1 MLSYGVIFFPT
12 LPFSFIEFS
21 YNEFAMAITGCKN
34 NNKKLQLDPVLASA
48 AATVE
53 FFFKGRGKAPR
64 EGKRLSTES
73 SSLLISQD
81 TVSKNLLCYR
91 TTACLSS
98 LHWKTL
104 AKYSNK
110 IFTMLNQTS
119 NHLHIGTSL
128 TSQWA
133 SQFKVH
139 PHTQATGIWAILS
152 LLLVTNLGHI
162 YQKPQKTNT
171 TLTLNLYDDFN
182 ISVMTVALWRN

>member
-1 MLSYGVIFFPT
+1 MSLLWPSPDVRTTTKSYSWI
-12 LPFSFIEFS
+12 L
-21 YNEFAMAITGCKN
+21 YW
-34 NNKKLQLDPVLASA
+34 LQLQLQLSSFLKA
-48 AATVE
+48 VE
-53 FFFKGRGKAPR
+53 RHQGR
-64 EGKRLSTES
+64 EKRLSTES
-73 SSLLISQD
+73 SSLLIPGHNVEESL
-81 TVSKNLLCYR
+81 SCYR

-139 PHTQATGIWAILS
+139 PHTQATGIWAIWS